1 MDVVEGATER
11 DGRCTRS
18 RGRSNTDRLSLGGR
32 AMQMKKLFKI
42 LVVGG
47 STLVVLAGAGCGGGS
62 KPGDTSSQLNSDG
75 GMDGG
80 GVHGWEGCL
89 QLAFYGAAGVPP
101 VPAPPGPR
109 PH

>member
-1 MDVVEGATER
+1 
-11 DGRCTRS
+11 
-18 RGRSNTDRLSLGGR
+18 
-32 AMQMKKLFKI
+32 MQMKKLFKI

-80 GVHGWEGCL
+80 GVHGW
-89 QLAFYGAAGVPP
+89 
-101 VPAPPGPR
+101 
-109 PH
+109 